1 MFDLSYCILKRLK
14 RKLVG
19 KGQAVLGWTAAGEH
33 FLAMSFQY
41 SFS

>member
-1 MFDLSYCILKRLK
+1 MFGLSYCILKRLK

-19 KGQAVLGWTAAGEH
+19 KGQAVLGWTATGER
-33 FLAMSFQY
+33 FLAMSVQN